1 MSPRAGMNPLQTTEV
16 TKRVVF
22 VGYTP
27 PHQRVRQRRALGGE
41 YAGNGTGEPAR
52 SPASTTKGSGQL
64 AGTARAA
71 GLGRRAGSQLT
82 AWARALASLRWEMGG
97 RGPRTASYKVGFPQ
111 NHFRTRERL
120 HARLRPSW
128 GRRIYERGRRRA
140 RPGEAGWV
148 RHGAPGGGGRR
159 GHFFA
164 GSLRRDTTG
173 PHGGAEPAD
182 DGPAG
187 HSGSLPRQGRGSLV
201 GGAGGV
207 PRGARWRARGRRQ
220 TGRSLPPVVC
230 SGEAPGAAPA
240 PAPGEEG
247 GGGAQRGAVVVV
259 RGVRQLVGGDGRGG
273 SARWVGLS
281 RWGCGRDGLGARAW
295 RCGGHAARDNHDGSW
310 VIDNKSKGQHRQYLF
325 KSPTQRLQLSIYLA
339 SKPSLG
345 SDSVV
350 KADFQQRPGLKGPGL
365 SMRLS
370 ITEGQSVT
378 FVLHSPETKLPESLL
393 ETYLDRLEQET
404 ASYWRHWIGQ
414 CTFRGHYREQVERSL
429 LVLKLLTYK
438 PTGAIVAAPTFY
450 LPESIGGARNWDYRY
465 SWVRDAAFVVYVFLK
480 NGYPKEA
487 EAYINFIFDRVFPPI
502 DRNVNESEPFLPIMV
517 TIRGDYDIPESELDH
532 LEGYKGS
539 KPVRIGNGA
548 ASHKQLDIYGE
559 LMDSVYLYNKHGNP
573 ISYEQWL
580 AVRRMIS
587 HVVKVRNEPDRSI
600 WEVRGGMKNFVYSK
614 IMLWVAMDR
623 ALRLAEKRSNLPCP
637 ERIEWLRVRDEL
649 YDQILTKGYS
659 MQMDSF
665 CMNYED
671 QNRLD
676 AAVLIAPLVFFIAPN
691 DPRFIRT
698 LQRIMLPSSKGGLS
712 VANMVSRYDHTK
724 VNDGISPLLGSSI
737 MIYTLT

>member
-1 MSPRAGMNPLQTTEV
+1 MTTLSDYCGIEDYGIVGDMHTSALVSRNGSLDFMCWPAFDSPS
-16 TKRVVF
+16 VF
-22 VGYTP
+22 C
-27 PHQRVRQRRALGGE
+27 
-41 YAGNGTGEPAR
+41 
-52 SPASTTKGSGQL
+52 
-64 AGTARAA
+64 
-71 GLGRRAGSQLT
+71 
-82 AWARALASLRWEMGG
+82 
-97 RGPRTASYKVGFPQ
+97 
-111 NHFRTRERL
+111 RL
-120 HARLRPSW
+120 LDTDQ
-128 GRRIYERGRRRA
+128 G
-140 RPGEAGWV
+140 
-148 RHGAPGGGGRR
+148 
-159 GHFFA
+159 GHFSIFPVPDIKPLSKQRYKPYTNMLETRWIHED
-164 GSLRRDTTG
+164 GVISLLDYFPVSDKAPSRQTDLLSGWCPCRTLHDHQL
-173 PHGGAEPAD
+173 PPC
-182 DGPAG
+182 
-187 HSGSLPRQGRGSLV
+187 HSGIVRKV
-201 GGAGGV
+201 E
-207 PRGARWRARGRRQ
+207 
-220 TGRSLPPVVC
+220 C
-230 SGEAPGAAPA
+230 
-240 PAPGEEG
+240 
-247 GGGAQRGAVVVV
+247 V
-259 RGVRQLVGGDGRGG
+259 RGQMDMMVEVFP
-273 SARWVGLS
+273 AFNY
-281 RWGCGRDGLGARAW
+281 
-295 RCGGHAARDNHDGSW
+295 ARDNHDGSW

-724 VNDGISPLLGSSI
+724 VNDGVGGREGAFVMVTFWLVEAMMRASKCMPYHVVDPFYRGLRESAVTHFDNMLLFANHLGLFSEEVAISGEQIGNTPQAFSHLACISAAMNLS
-737 MIYTLT
+737 LEH